1 MAIISMAGTI
11 WMALGLGVPFIAM
24 VQSNDD
30 DSQLVQSIL
39 QGNPNAFKG
48 LVEQYQTR
56 VYNVIY
62 GMVHNRED
70 AKELTQDTFI
80 KAYKKLDSFQIGTK
94 FYTWLCRIA
103 VNTTIDHIRRM
114 KLRQT
119 TEFDENIAV
128 SQDGSIDD
136 SHYSDNPEKNALND
150 ELKKAILEAIDQLP
164 EDQKQVL
171 ILKEIDGLS
180 YKEIAEIVGVPHGT
194 VMSRLFYARKKM
206 QEILEQYK

>member
-1 MAIISMAGTI
+1 MAGTI

>member
-1 MAIISMAGTI
+1 MAIISMTGTI
-11 WMALGLGVPFIAM
+11 LMALGLSVPFMAM

-30 DSQLVQSIL
+30 DSQLVQAIL
-39 QGNPNAFKG
+39 EGNSNAFKG

-136 SHYSDNPEKNALND
+136 SHYSDNPEKKALND
-150 ELKKAILEAIDQLP
+150 ELKKAIVEAIDQLP